1 MPASSFSTALG
12 TGVYLFATGLFL
24 ALTAPILSQVYVASE
39 AHALHSVVDGL
50 KMEVDSL
57 LPGMKTKF
65 VFYSPQGMLS
75 ISLHARSM
83 TASVDNLVVAD
94 TVKWVL
100 PEMKLVPGR
109 DYTLSLLGSDVSIEE
124 SRGG

>member
-1 MPASSFSTALG
+1 
-12 TGVYLFATGLFL
+12 
-24 ALTAPILSQVYVASE
+24 
-39 AHALHSVVDGL
+39 
-50 KMEVDSL
+50 MEVDSL

-83 TASVDNLVVAD
+83 TASVGNLVVAD

-109 DYTLSLLGSDVSIEE
+109 DYTLSLLGSGVSIEE

>member
-1 MPASSFSTALG
+1 M
-12 TGVYLFATGLFL
+12 
-24 ALTAPILSQVYVASE
+24 ALTAPILSQVYVSSE

-50 KMEVDSL
+50 RMEVDSL

-65 VFYSPQGMLS
+65 IFYSPQGGLS
-75 ISLHARSM
+75 ISLHSRSI

-94 TVKWVL
+94 TVKWTL
-100 PEMKLVPGR
+100 PEMKLVPGT
-109 DYTLSLLGSDVSIEE
+109 DYTLSLLGSGVSIEE

>member
-83 TASVDNLVVAD
+83 TASIGNLVVAD

-100 PEMKLVPGR
+100 PEMNLFPGK
-109 DYTLSLLGSDVSIEE
+109 DYTLSLLGSGVSIEE

>member
-39 AHALHSVVDGL
+39 AHALHLVVDGL